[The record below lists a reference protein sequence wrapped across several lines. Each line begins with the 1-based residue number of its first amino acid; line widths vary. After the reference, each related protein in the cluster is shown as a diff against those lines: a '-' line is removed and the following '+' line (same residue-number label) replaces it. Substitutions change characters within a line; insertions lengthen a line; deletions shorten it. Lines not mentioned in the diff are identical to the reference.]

1 MEDWLQQIITFVPG
15 GTLFVAI
22 IGTVAFLEGI
32 VGVGLIFPGAIITL
46 FSGFLAYHGKG
57 DISAIMLAAGV
68 GATFGDLLSYLIGAR
83 FGNRMWGRGLLRKH
97 MDLVRKAELFFFDH
111 GGKSIF
117 FGRFVGPLRGLVP
130 FIAGAARMRPL
141 PLLGWAVVSGLL
153 WGVSGCRS
161 VRPRTT
167 IIGETDWSGWPRN
180 SSCHQNACCPPFVS
194 TGPVTKST
202 EPNGAG
208 FSLSAVSGR

>member
-153 WGVSGCRS
+153 WGVAYPGIGYLGGSSWELARNLSGGFGLVILLAAAAVAYGLFRRHLAR
-161 VRPRTT
+161 RP
-167 IIGETDWSGWPRN
+167 
-180 SSCHQNACCPPFVS
+180 
-194 TGPVTKST
+194 GPGNVGT
-202 EPNGAG
+202 P
-208 FSLSAVSGR
+208 

>member
-1 MEDWLQQIITFVPG
+1 METWLQQIIALTPN

-22 IGTVAFLEGI
+22 IGGVAFLEGV
-32 VGVGLIFPGAIITL
+32 VGIGLIFPGAIITV

-57 DISAIMLAAGV
+57 DIVMIMLAAGA
-68 GATFGDLLSYLIGAR
+68 GATCGDLLSYLLGAR
-83 FGNRMWGRGLLRKH
+83 FGDRMAGRGLLRKH

-141 PLLGWAVVSGLL
+141 PLIGWALISGLL
-153 WGVSGCRS
+153 WGLAYPGIGYLGGSSWELARDLSG
-161 VRPRTT
+161 
-167 IIGETDWSGWPRN
+167 
-180 SSCHQNACCPPFVS
+180 
-194 TGPVTKST
+194 
-202 EPNGAG
+202 G
-208 FSLSAVSGR
+208 FGMVILLSAAAIAYGLFRRHLARRPKPGSVGDP

>member
-32 VGVGLIFPGAIITL
+32 VGVGLIFPGAIITV

-68 GATFGDLLSYLIGAR
+68 GAAGGDLLSYLIGAR

-141 PLLGWAVVSGLL
+141 SMLGWAVISGLL
-153 WGVSGCRS
+153 WGVAYPGIGYLGGSSWELARDLSG
-161 VRPRTT
+161 
-167 IIGETDWSGWPRN
+167 GFG
-180 SSCHQNACCPPFVS
+180 FVILLAAAA
-194 TGPVTKST
+194 VAYALFRRHMAKQTKS
-202 EPNGAG
+202 ENIGPP
-208 FSLSAVSGR
+208 

>member
-1 MEDWLQQIITFVPG
+1 MESWLQQIIALVPS
-15 GTLFVAI
+15 GTLFVTI
-22 IGTVAFLEGI
+22 IGVVAFLEGI
-32 VGVGLIFPGAIITL
+32 VGIGLIFPGAIITV

-57 DISAIMLAAGV
+57 EITMIMLAAGV
-68 GATFGDLLSYLIGAR
+68 GATCGDLLSYLLGAR
-83 FGNRMWGRGLLRKH
+83 FGSRMWGRGLLRKH

-153 WGVSGCRS
+153 WGMAYPGIGYLGGSSWELARDLSGGFGIVILLAAAAVAYGLFR
-161 VRPRTT
+161 RYLTRRQKH
-167 IIGETDWSGWPRN
+167 GN
-180 SSCHQNACCPPFVS
+180 VS
-194 TGPVTKST
+194 TP
-202 EPNGAG
+202 
-208 FSLSAVSGR
+208 

>member
-68 GATFGDLLSYLIGAR
+68 GATGGDLLSYLIGAR

-141 PLLGWAVVSGLL
+141 PMLGWAVISGLL
-153 WGVSGCRS
+153 WGVAYPGIGYLGGSSWELARDLSGGFGFVILLAAAAVAYALFRRHMAKQPKS
-161 VRPRTT
+161 
-167 IIGETDWSGWPRN
+167 RN
-180 SSCHQNACCPPFVS
+180 VGTP
-194 TGPVTKST
+194 
-202 EPNGAG
+202 
-208 FSLSAVSGR
+208 

>member
-32 VGVGLIFPGAIITL
+32 VGVGLIFPGAIITV

-68 GATFGDLLSYLIGAR
+68 GATGGDLLSYLIGAR

-141 PLLGWAVVSGLL
+141 PMLGWAVISGLL
-153 WGVSGCRS
+153 WGVAYPGIGYLGGSSWELARDLSG
-161 VRPRTT
+161 
-167 IIGETDWSGWPRN
+167 GFG
-180 SSCHQNACCPPFVS
+180 FVILLAAAA
-194 TGPVTKST
+194 VAYALFRRHMAKQTKS
-202 EPNGAG
+202 ENIGPP
-208 FSLSAVSGR
+208 

>member
-57 DISAIMLAAGV
+57 DIGAIMLAAGV

-153 WGVSGCRS
+153 WGMAYPGIGYLGGSSWELARNLSGGFGIAILLAAAGVAYGLFR
-161 VRPRTT
+161 RHLARHRKH
-167 IIGETDWSGWPRN
+167 GK
-180 SSCHQNACCPPFVS
+180 VS
-194 TGPVTKST
+194 TP
-202 EPNGAG
+202 
-208 FSLSAVSGR
+208 

>member
-1 MEDWLQQIITFVPG
+1 MEAWLQQLIALVPS
-15 GTLFVAI
+15 GTLFVTI
-22 IGTVAFLEGI
+22 IGGVAFLEGI
-32 VGVGLIFPGAIITL
+32 AGIGLIFPGAIITV

-57 DISAIMLAAGV
+57 EITMIMLAAGV
-68 GATFGDLLSYLIGAR
+68 GATCGDLLSYLIGAR
-83 FGNRMWGRGLLRKH
+83 FGSRMWGRGLLRKH

-153 WGVSGCRS
+153 WGMAYPGIGYLGGSSWELARNLSGGFGIAILLAAAGVAYGLFR
-161 VRPRTT
+161 RHLARRQKH
-167 IIGETDWSGWPRN
+167 GN
-180 SSCHQNACCPPFVS
+180 VS
-194 TGPVTKST
+194 TP
-202 EPNGAG
+202 
-208 FSLSAVSGR
+208 

>member
-32 VGVGLIFPGAIITL
+32 VGVGLIFPGAIITV

-57 DISAIMLAAGV
+57 DISAIMLVAGV
-68 GATFGDLLSYLIGAR
+68 GATGGDLLSYLIGAR

-153 WGVSGCRS
+153 WGVAYPGIGYLGGSSWELARDLSG
-161 VRPRTT
+161 
-167 IIGETDWSGWPRN
+167 GFG
-180 SSCHQNACCPPFVS
+180 FVILLAAAA
-194 TGPVTKST
+194 VAYALFRRHMAKQTKS
-202 EPNGAG
+202 ENIGPP
-208 FSLSAVSGR
+208 

>member
-153 WGVSGCRS
+153 WGVAYPGIGYLGGSSWELARNLSGGFGLVILLAAAAVAYGLFRRHLAR
-161 VRPRTT
+161 RP
-167 IIGETDWSGWPRN
+167 
-180 SSCHQNACCPPFVS
+180 
-194 TGPVTKST
+194 GPGDVDT
-202 EPNGAG
+202 P
-208 FSLSAVSGR
+208 